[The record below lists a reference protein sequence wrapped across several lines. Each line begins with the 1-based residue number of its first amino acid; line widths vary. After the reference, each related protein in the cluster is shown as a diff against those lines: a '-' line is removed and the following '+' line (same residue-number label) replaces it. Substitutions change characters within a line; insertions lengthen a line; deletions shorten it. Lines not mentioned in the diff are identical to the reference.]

1 MSTWTPA
8 WVAAI
13 AARQPAAPVPTTR
26 TLDVSV
32 RCTAQ
37 WCTQGRSP
45 SAPTAI
51 GFARML
57 GRIAET
63 DRNWGVL
70 RSTSVVANQA
80 GIIYLL
86 DPPVGWRT
94 NQSPGFYALRERESV
109 RARAPVAQWI
119 ERRPPEPKV
128 AGSNPVG
135 RASVLSRDIVDACL
149 TISWTSVGAAGS
161 RGRHRGR
168 ALGGASRPRQRPG
181 RSRRR

>member
-94 NQSPGFYALRERESV
+94 SQSPVFSLYVSAKRSGH
-109 RARAPVAQWI
+109 AR
-119 ERRPPEPKV
+119 
-128 AGSNPVG
+128 
-135 RASVLSRDIVDACL
+135 L
-149 TISWTSVGAAGS
+149 
-161 RGRHRGR
+161 
-168 ALGGASRPRQRPG
+168 
-181 RSRRR
+181 